1 MNQTDLHEHTTIE
14 WLNATDLI
22 AAPSQDRSRLGLQKI
37 LSTARALFVEN
48 GYDET
53 TITGIS
59 KQSGISVGSIYHR
72 FPDKLSI
79 LYAVLESYRR
89 TRFAQVEEMTREES
103 WRDKALEDVLDFHI
117 EVIFSSTRTDT
128 GIMRLIERQR
138 MVNPVVRDMQVAW
151 NEEFCGVMTRLYHP
165 HKHRIQRP
173 DIDKAVRYL
182 HNIIRGSALW
192 SVLSSPPGEAFL
204 DIYSE
209 EYRDEAFRM
218 AASYLG
224 LAAQAPKN

>member
-1 MNQTDLHEHTTIE
+1 MKQAELQDHTTIE
-14 WLNATDLI
+14 WLNDTDLI

-37 LSTARALFVEN
+37 LSAARTLFVES

-59 KQSGISVGSIYHR
+59 RLSGVSVGSIYHR

-89 TRFAQVEEMTREES
+89 TRYTQITEMTQAEN
-103 WRDKALEDVLDFHI
+103 WRDRTLEDVLDFHI

-138 MVNPVVRDMQVAW
+138 MVNPVVRDLQIAW
-151 NEEFCGVMTRLYHP
+151 NEEFCDVIVHLYRP
-165 HKHRIQRP
+165 HKHRIQHADVDR
-173 DIDKAVRYL
+173 AVRYL
-182 HNIIRGSALW
+182 HYIMRGSALW
-192 SVLSSPPGEAFL
+192 SVLSSPPGDAFL
-204 DIYSE
+204 DIQSD
-209 EYRDEAFRM
+209 EYRAQALRM

-224 LAAQAPKN
+224 LPG